1 MIDTQELTFVLAAEA
16 EEPTA
21 DMLIDI
27 RPNSLDLAPV
37 ATLPPSMR
45 PALVYLASLSRGSH
59 YGQQTALCDAA
70 CVLTGKD
77 PEKLPRAEKALL
89 AEALPWHK
97 LGYQHTNALRALLAE
112 RHSASYAN
120 KILSAVRGALKAAWQ
135 LGLMDADAYMRAAAV
150 KRVEGSDDDDAAAG
164 RALTDGEF
172 AALMRVCRAD
182 PTPAGPRD
190 AAIIALGEKGGLRR
204 GEIAG
209 LTLDAYDG
217 KAVIVRKGKRNK
229 KRTVPVVV
237 GLDAAIDEWVSKR
250 GSHPGPL
257 FQPVDKAGAIEPG
270 NISPAAIGR
279 ICDKRAAEAG
289 VNAFTPHDLRR
300 TFAGDLL
307 DAGADISTVQRLMG
321 HSDPRTTTSYDRRG
335 ERAKVAAVG
344 RLHMAW
350 ERRQ

>member
-1 MIDTQELTFVLAAEA
+1 MVTTQELTFVVA
-16 EEPTA
+16 EEQTA

-27 RPNSLDLAPV
+27 RPEFTDLTPIVSLPA
-37 ATLPPSMR
+37 SMR

-59 YGQQTALCDAA
+59 RGQQTALCDAA
-70 CVLTGKD
+70 CLLTGKD
-77 PEKLPRAEKALL
+77 PEELPRSEKALL
-89 AEALPWHK
+89 VETLPWHK

-112 RHSASYAN
+112 RHSAAYAN
-120 KILSAVRGALKAAWQ
+120 KILSAVRATLKAAWQ

-164 RALTDGEF
+164 RAITDGEM
-172 AALMRVCRAD
+172 AALLRVCRAD
-182 PTPAGPRD
+182 PSPAGPRD
-190 AAIIALGEKGGLRR
+190 AAVIGLGRYAGLRR
-204 GEIAG
+204 GEMVG

-229 KRTVPVVV
+229 KRTVPVAT
-237 GLDAAIDEWVSKR
+237 GLDVALNQWVSLR
-250 GSHPGPL
+250 GSHPGSL

-270 NISPAAIGR
+270 RISPAAIGR

-289 VNAFTPHDLRR
+289 VSAFTPHDLRR

-307 DAGADISTVQRLMG
+307 DAGADISTVQKLMG
-321 HSDPRTTTSYDRRG
+321 HADPRTTASYDRRG

-350 ERRQ
+350 ERRR